1 MLLNLYLFIVC
12 SLNRAHCR
20 LLLKQRLL
28 TCRLPAQARP
38 LQNLGLCVGL
48 GRSYDRGKLIRL
60 VHHQHLIIMLP
71 LARVEHF
78 RFGPQMPR
86 REVRLREE
94 DILGGGLLRLHRSQ
108 PSIGWQL
115 GVGGLPIVRRSLL
128 YTVVPG
134 LTLLSL
140 LQRTRQV
147 NSQRWRTAH
156 RQSLRLQR
164 HTTPCSITQVQ
175 VLRVKD
181 NRGNLLKGHIP
192 TILRHVCLF
201 LHWYTLHGSCLNER
215 LWVLVNSHQL
225 LFGLSLRP
233 LK

>member
-20 LLLKQRLL
+20 LLLEQRLL

-48 GRSYDRGKLIRL
+48 RRSYDRGKLIRL

-94 DILGGGLLRLHRSQ
+94 DILGGGLLRLH
-108 PSIGWQL
+108 
-115 GVGGLPIVRRSLL
+115 
-128 YTVVPG
+128 
-134 LTLLSL
+134 
-140 LQRTRQV
+140 
-147 NSQRWRTAH
+147 
-156 RQSLRLQR
+156 
-164 HTTPCSITQVQ
+164 
-175 VLRVKD
+175 
-181 NRGNLLKGHIP
+181 
-192 TILRHVCLF
+192 
-201 LHWYTLHGSCLNER
+201 
-215 LWVLVNSHQL
+215 
-225 LFGLSLRP
+225 
-233 LK
+233 